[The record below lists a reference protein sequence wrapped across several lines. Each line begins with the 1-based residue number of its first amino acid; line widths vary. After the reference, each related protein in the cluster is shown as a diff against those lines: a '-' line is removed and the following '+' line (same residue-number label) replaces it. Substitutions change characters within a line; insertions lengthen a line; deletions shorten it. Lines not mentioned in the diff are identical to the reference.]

1 MDHRPETLDLRAALL
16 QDALTILEAEYASQL
31 ELDDVARRVLT
42 SRRQLQR
49 CFTDLHGSTFR
60 TTLREMHMRRATE
73 LLETGMPV
81 GEIARAVGYTQPA
94 QFAKAFRR
102 TFGTSPTQFRAGQ
115 AAASATGTRGAA

>member
-1 MDHRPETLDLRAALL
+1 MELGDVEPVELGRPW
-16 QDALTILEAEYASQL
+16 
-31 ELDDVARRVLT
+31 
-42 SRRQLQR
+42 
-49 CFTDLHGSTFR
+49 
-60 TTLREMHMRRATE
+60 RRATE